1 MAGDGDSGAGE
12 GATGGGASMAD
23 GADGSGE
30 ATSGGGDGSG
40 DAGDGG
46 GGVVGGGG
54 GGGESGSGGGESSG
68 GGDCGTKYETT
79 LVTPHQTLFCRARS
93 AQPASLAKPLFSP
106 HSSRLH
112 LPVYGLA
119 FLLPPSKQELPASH
133 GHPVG

>member
-46 GGVVGGGG
+46 GGD
-54 GGGESGSGGGESSG
+54 GESSG

>member
-46 GGVVGGGG
+46 GGD
-54 GGGESGSGGGESSG
+54 GESSGGGDGGSG